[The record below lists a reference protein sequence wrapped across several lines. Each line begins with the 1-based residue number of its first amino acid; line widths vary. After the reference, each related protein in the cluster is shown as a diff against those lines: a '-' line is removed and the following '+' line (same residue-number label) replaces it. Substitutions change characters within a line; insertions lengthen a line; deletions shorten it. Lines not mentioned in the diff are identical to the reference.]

1 MSAHESSKQGNRLSR
16 STSPY
21 LLQHAYNPVDW
32 YEWGPEALGRAL
44 KEDKPILVSIG
55 YSSCHWCHVME
66 RESFENKDVA
76 QLMNDNLVCIKVDR
90 EERPDIDQV
99 YMEAVQ
105 AMGMNGGWPLN
116 VFLTPQQKPFYGGT
130 YFNSNHWSQL
140 VVQLAKAYHERK
152 EEIAKSAEELTQHL
166 QANDVTRLSQDA
178 GPFHVNDFHQ
188 PFGILESKFDHRQG
202 GLDRA
207 PKFVMP
213 SIWLWLLRYHKAAGN
228 QRALEMVL
236 FTLRKLAA
244 GGIYDQLGGGF
255 ARYSVDA
262 KWFAPHFEKMLYDN
276 AQLLS
281 LYAEA
286 YRVSPEPRFR
296 EVIDET
302 VGWLRREM
310 RHPEGGFYS
319 ALDADSEGV
328 EGKFYTW
335 TDEELTEAL
344 GDDAEAIRHYYKATK
359 SGNWEHGRNI
369 LHRIDSEITE
379 TTSQVQ
385 PARQRLLE
393 FRSRR
398 IRPGLD
404 DKILTGWNAML
415 IVGLVDAYQTF
426 GGPHFLEE
434 AIGIAQFIERNLM
447 DGARCYRAFK
457 VRRSTTP
464 GFLEDYAHLISAW
477 IALYQVTFEESWIV
491 KAEGIVRYVIDQ
503 FRDSDGFFFVSSRDS
518 EQLIARK
525 KDLFDNVIPSPNS
538 VMARNLFRMGI
549 LLDHEA
555 WKQDGIE
562 MAASL
567 RKMILQEPNFMSHW
581 GIMALEAALPPYE
594 VVITGPKAH
603 SFRRTIA
610 AAYQPFSLMMGTE
623 SESQLPLVRDR
634 VNREKTIIHV
644 CVDKTCRLPV
654 TTAEE
659 ALQQLSSLPGE

>member
-1 MSAHESSKQGNRLSR
+1 MSAPESSKKANRLSKA
-16 STSPY
+16 TSPY

-32 YEWGPEALGRAL
+32 YEWGPEALGLAV

-66 RESFENKDVA
+66 RESFENTAVS
-76 QLMNDNLVCIKVDR
+76 QLMNENLVCIKVDR

-130 YFNSNHWSQL
+130 YFNPKHWSQL
-140 VVQLAKAYHERK
+140 VVQLARTYHERK
-152 EEIAKSAEELTQHL
+152 KEITKSADELTLHL
-166 QANDVTRLSQDA
+166 QSNEATRLSEDS
-178 GPFHVNDFHQ
+178 GPFQLSDFHQ
-188 PFGILESKFDHRQG
+188 SFGILESKFDQRYG

-213 SIWLWLLRYHKAAGN
+213 SIWMWLLRYHRATGN
-228 QRALEMVL
+228 QRALDMVL
-236 FTLRKLAA
+236 QTLRKLAA

-286 YRVSPEPRFR
+286 YRLSPEPRFR
-296 EVIDET
+296 EVIDDT
-302 VGWLRREM
+302 VSWLKREM
-310 RHPEGGFYS
+310 QHPDGGFYS
-319 ALDADSEGV
+319 ALDADSEGI

-335 TDEELTEAL
+335 TDEELTAVL
-344 GDDAEAIRHYYKATK
+344 GEDAAVIRQYYQATI

-369 LHRIDSEITE
+369 LHRIDAAPMEVTNQLSTLRKKLLDIR
-379 TTSQVQ
+379 
-385 PARQRLLE
+385 ARRTH
-393 FRSRR
+393 
-398 IRPGLD
+398 PGLD
-404 DKILTGWNAML
+404 DKILTGWNCML

-426 GGPHFLEE
+426 GESQFLDD
-434 AIGIAQFIERNLM
+434 AKGIARFIEENLM
-447 DGARCYRAFK
+447 DGDRCFRAFK
-457 VRRSTTP
+457 ERRSATP

-477 IALYQVTFEESWIV
+477 IALYQATFDESWIV
-491 KAEGIVRYVIDQ
+491 KAESITRYVLEQ
-503 FRDSDGFFFVSSRDS
+503 FCDEDGFFFVSSADS

-538 VMARNLFRMGI
+538 VMARNLFKLGI
-549 LLDHEA
+549 MLDHEA
-555 WKQDGIE
+555 WRQDGIE

-567 RKMILQEPNFMSHW
+567 HKMVIQEPNFMSHW
-581 GIMALEAALPPYE
+581 GIMALETALPVYE
-594 VVITGPKAH
+594 VVIAGPNAQQLRQTMA
-603 SFRRTIA
+603 S
-610 AAYQPFSLMMGTE
+610 AYQPFCLFMGTDGDAK
-623 SESQLPLVRDR
+623 LPLVQER
-634 VNREKTIIHV
+634 VSREKTLIHV

-654 TTAEE
+654 ATAEE

>member
-1 MSAHESSKQGNRLSR
+1 MSAHESSKRANRLQKA
-16 STSPY
+16 TSPY

-32 YEWGPEALGRAL
+32 YEWGPEALGRAIQ
-44 KEDKPILVSIG
+44 EDKPILVSIG

-66 RESFENKDVA
+66 RESFENREIA

-130 YFNSNHWSQL
+130 YFNPKHWSQL
-140 VVQLAKAYHERK
+140 VVQLAKTYHERR

-166 QANDVTRLSQDA
+166 QANDVARLSEDA
-178 GPFHVNDFHQ
+178 GPFHLNDFHQ
-188 PFGILESKFDHRQG
+188 PFGILESKFDHRYG

-213 SIWLWLLRYHKAAGN
+213 SIWLWLLRFHKATGN
-228 QRALEMVL
+228 QRALDMVL

-255 ARYSVDA
+255 ARYSVDT

-286 YRVSPEPRFR
+286 YRVSGEPRFR

-302 VGWLRREM
+302 FAWLRREM
-310 RHPEGGFYS
+310 KHPDGGFFS
-319 ALDADSEGV
+319 ALDADSEGI

-335 TDEELTEAL
+335 TDAELSEAL
-344 GDDAEAIRHYYKATK
+344 DDDAGVIRQYYMATK

-369 LHRIDSEITE
+369 LYRNDSESAEMEDRIPE
-379 TTSQVQ
+379 
-385 PARQRLLE
+385 AKRKLLE
-393 FRSRR
+393 IRSRR
-398 IRPGLD
+398 IHPALD

-426 GGPHFLEE
+426 GAPHFLEE
-434 AIGIAQFIERNLM
+434 ARGIAQFLEKHLM
-447 DGARCYRAFK
+447 DGTRCYRAFK
-457 VRRSTTP
+457 ERRSTTP

-491 KAEGIVRYVIDQ
+491 KAEGIMRYVIDL
-503 FRDSDGFFFVSSRDS
+503 FRDGDGFFFVSSADS
-518 EQLIARK
+518 EPLIARK

-555 WKQDGIE
+555 WKQDGME

-567 RKMILQEPNFMSHW
+567 RKMILQEPNFMSNW
-581 GIMALEAALPPYE
+581 GIMAMEAAVPCYE
-594 VVITGPKAH
+594 VVITGPKAQEL
-603 SFRRTIA
+603 RRSVA

-623 SESQLPLVRDR
+623 GEANLPLVHER
-634 VNREKTIIHV
+634 VSEEKTLIHV

-654 TTAEE
+654 ATAEE